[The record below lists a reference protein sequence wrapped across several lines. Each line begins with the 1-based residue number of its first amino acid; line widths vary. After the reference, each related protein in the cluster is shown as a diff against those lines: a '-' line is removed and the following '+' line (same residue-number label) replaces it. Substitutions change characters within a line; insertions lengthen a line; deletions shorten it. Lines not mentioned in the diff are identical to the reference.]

1 MSALPADRTSNCGL
15 DTASARL
22 ARPPLPADDTPAA
35 APARF
40 LNPGYD
46 GLGPVTLSP
55 RPTPPTSPSPPPPS
69 PSVALAL
76 SGPCKFGDAPAKPK
90 VSCDSAVPTLFGS
103 SPPSSHPPPSANPA
117 TRIPAATT
125 AAVTNPVPHS
135 PSPESGYHLT
145 GKLPAADHH

>member
-1 MSALPADRTSNCGL
+1 MSAHPAGRTANCGP
-15 DTASARL
+15 DTASARR

-76 SGPCKFGDAPAKPK
+76 SGPCKFGDAPAN
-90 VSCDSAVPTLFGS
+90 PTT
-103 SPPSSHPPPSANPA
+103 P
-117 TRIPAATT
+117 IPAVTT
-125 AAVTNPVPHS
+125 GAVTNPVPHS
-135 PSPESGYHLT
+135 PSPESGISSHR
-145 GKLPAADHH
+145 